1 MRAYNQKGFND
12 GFSWVLSA
20 IKLSL
25 PKSVIFLVYCSVMII
40 TVSFTIYL
48 LTPTIY
54 DYFPPLVPLGIILLG
69 FVMLLGFIKAS
80 LHVVNNNKVSFIS
93 FFFGFYHPCILGRT
107 TIFIILAILSAL
119 ILLVLPAMLLASLLI
134 KCNIN
139 SYLPPII
146 IQVVSLCF
154 VIVVFLTIEIL
165 SSLFAAILIQKNKT
179 NFFAAIVDTIKGI
192 SINILP
198 FFAMLILCSAITF
211 ALSLVMIHLE
221 SCAIEI
227 KYEQAEGGDLH
238 SNSTLLLLLIYFSIF
253 VLFILLMQINV
264 TATCVAYRDIFSE
277 DDHNIKE
284 EISQNSNS
292 VMQQ

>member
-40 TVSFTIYL
+40 AVSFTIYL

-80 LHVVNNNKVSFIS
+80 LYVVNNNKVSFIS

-107 TIFIILAILSAL
+107 TISIILAILSAL
-119 ILLVLPAMLLASLLI
+119 ILLALPAMLLASLLI
-134 KCNIN
+134 KCNIY
-139 SYLPPII
+139 SYLPPLI
-146 IQVVSLCF
+146 IQVVSLYF
-154 VIVVFLTIEIL
+154 IIVVFLTFEIL

-221 SCAIEI
+221 ACAIEI

-238 SNSTLLLLLIYFSIF
+238 SNNTLLLIYFSIF

-277 DDHNIKE
+277 DDHIIKE